1 MIYILSMMSRI
12 SRIAWFSSSLALGY
26 FVPPAIALLST
37 PQAVAQSPP
46 PPANFEYP
54 DFDFWSEQCLQL
66 TQNRQ
71 YTDALAACEKA
82 IALKPKRDNVD
93 LWAGRSD
100 ALFHLAR
107 YAESLS
113 SYAHVIQLA
122 PKNSAAIA
130 YQCAALFQLNRYN
143 DAIDSCEQALQ
154 IDGNWGQNSP
164 ALALFYRGL
173 ALRKVGRLETALDSY
188 EQALRLDPEEPSAKA
203 ERCSLLLEFR
213 TGGNRT
219 GCESMK
225 EYYAKALTDD
235 PSNVALWIQ
244 QGLTLEQMG
253 SNAGALASY
262 TQALHLN
269 QQNVIALSHQC
280 SVLNAL
286 EQYQAALES
295 CETAQK
301 LEQPSPISSS
311 YPQGVATAFLWSQ
324 HSAALVGLGQSEQA
338 LASAEQAIAIRPDY
352 ALGWNSKAVSLW
364 HLSRYQE
371 ANVAIQKA
379 IETYTS
385 SDALLDENFQ
395 RNYPDPPLVF
405 DRGLTLAYFNQGRIL
420 VSLGQQNNDVST
432 YEAATVAYNKALA
445 TNRSSQVGGVYPADD
460 HLLFSLYIN
469 QSSAYIQLSDGNK
482 SSWLAEAL
490 SSTKEAIKLNPDSFI
505 GWYHEGLIR
514 YKQGCYEQAESAYD
528 HANFISP
535 NNIYILTG
543 RGNVLLKLGRFE
555 EAITAFNQ
563 VISIDP
569 NSEIAQNQREEALRS
584 QFQQQSEPKKLSNP
598 CSTWE

>member
-1 MIYILSMMSRI
+1 MSRT
-12 SRIAWFSSSLALGY
+12 AWFNSSLIALGY
-26 FVPPAIALLST
+26 FVLPAIALLST

-46 PPANFEYP
+46 TANFEYP

-66 TQNRQ
+66 SQNRQ
-71 YTDALAACEKA
+71 YSDALAACEKA

-93 LWAGRSD
+93 LWAGRSH

-143 DAIDSCEQALQ
+143 DAIDSCEQALRT
-154 IDGNWGQNSP
+154 DGNWGQNSP
-164 ALALFYRGL
+164 ALALFYRGI
-173 ALRKVGRLETALDSY
+173 ALRKIGRLETALDSY
-188 EQALRLDPEEPSAKA
+188 EQALRLNPEEPSAKA

-213 TGGNRT
+213 TGNRT
-219 GCESMK
+219 GCESMN

-253 SNAGALASY
+253 SNAGALTSY
-262 TQALHLN
+262 KQALHLN
-269 QQNVIALSHQC
+269 PQNVIALSHQC

-338 LASAEQAIAIRPDY
+338 LASAEQAIAIRSDY
-352 ALGWNSKAVSLW
+352 APGWNSKAVSLW
-364 HLSRYQE
+364 HLARYPE

-379 IETYTS
+379 IETYKRS
-385 SDALLDENFQ
+385 NALLNENFQ

-405 DRGLTLAYFNQGRIL
+405 DRGLSFAYFNQGRIF
-420 VSLGQQNNDVST
+420 VSLGQRNMVRDCIIDGDKIVLISQST
-432 YEAATVAYNKALA
+432 CYYNAVKAYDTAIEKISK
-445 TNRSSQVGGVYPADD
+445 SSNFYLDKF
-460 HLLFSLYIN
+460 LLFSIYIN
-469 QSSAYIQLSDGNK
+469 QSSAYIQLSDVNQ
-482 SSWLAEAL
+482 SSWLTEAL
-490 SSTKEAIKLNPDSFI
+490 NSTNEAINLNPNSFI
-505 GWYHEGLIR
+505 GWYHRGLIR
-514 YKQGCYEQAESAYD
+514 SKQGEYELAESAYD
-528 HANFISP
+528 HANLISP

-543 RGNVLLKLGRFE
+543 RGTVLLKLRRFE

-563 VISIDP
+563 VLSIDP
-569 NSEIAQNQREEALRS
+569 NSEMAQNQREEALRS
-584 QFQQQSEPKKLSNP
+584 QFQQQSEPNKLPNS
-598 CSTWE
+598 